1 MRVALVTLTL
11 MLTSTGVAH
20 AIDCGEA
27 RRAAA
32 GAPAGVAPLAIG
44 DSVMIGAARQL
55 ARRGIEVDA
64 RCARNPREGID
75 LLRERRRRGRLPEIV
90 IFALGT
96 NIAVGRRDIRRAL
109 RVIGPR
115 RTLMLVT
122 PFRSWKPFYAG
133 AMRKAVGRHPRR
145 TKLID
150 WAERANRNQREWIA
164 EDGTHVLPDG
174 ARAYARILKRA
185 AWSRQRGRFG
195 PLKKR

>member
-1 MRVALVTLTL
+1 MRVVLLTL
-11 MLTSTGVAH
+11 LCLLAAAPAAH

-27 RRAAA
+27 KRAPA
-32 GAPAGVAPLAIG
+32 GAPVGVAPLAIG

-75 LLRERRRRGRLPEIV
+75 VLRERKRRGRLPEIV
-90 IFALGT
+90 IFGLGT
-96 NIAVGRRDIRRAL
+96 NIAVDNGDIRRAL
-109 RVIGPR
+109 RVLGPR

-122 PFRSWKPFYAG
+122 PFRQWRPFYTRPMLRAARRYRG
-133 AMRKAVGRHPRR
+133 R

-150 WAERANRNQREWIA
+150 WARRANRNQRAWIA
-164 EDGTHVLPDG
+164 GDGTHVLPTG

-195 PLKKR
+195 RS

>member
-1 MRVALVTLTL
+1 MRVALVTFTM
-11 MLTSTGVAH
+11 MLTSAGAAH

-27 RRAAA
+27 RRAPA

-75 LLRERRRRGRLPEIV
+75 VLRERRRRGRLPEIV

-96 NIAVGRRDIRRAL
+96 NIAVDRDDIRRAL
-109 RVIGPR
+109 RVVGRR

-122 PFRSWKPFYAG
+122 PFRQWRPFYTG
-133 AMRKAVGRHPRR
+133 AMHRAARR
-145 TKLID
+145 YRRRAKLID
-150 WAERANRNQREWIA
+150 WARRANRNQRQWISG
-164 EDGTHVLPDG
+164 DGTHVMPAG
-174 ARAYARILKRA
+174 AQAYARLIKRA

-195 PLKKR
+195 RR

>member
-1 MRVALVTLTL
+1 MRVVLLTL
-11 MLTSTGVAH
+11 SSLMAMAPAAH

-27 RRAAA
+27 KRAAA
-32 GAPAGVAPLAIG
+32 GAPSGVAPLAIG

-75 LLRERRRRGRLPEIV
+75 VLRERRRRGRLPEIV

-96 NIAVGRRDIRRAL
+96 NIAVGRGDIRRAL
-109 RVIGPR
+109 RVVGKR

-122 PFRSWKPFYAG
+122 PFRSWRPFYAG
-133 AMRKAVGRHPRR
+133 AMHRAARRYRRR

-150 WAERANRNQREWIA
+150 WARRANRNQRQWISG
-164 EDGTHVLPDG
+164 DGTHVLPAG
-174 ARAYARILKRA
+174 ALAYARILKRA

-195 PLKKR
+195 RP

>member
-1 MRVALVTLTL
+1 MRVVLLTLTV
-11 MLTSTGVAH
+11 MLGPVSAAA

-27 RRAAA
+27 RRAPA
-32 GAPAGVAPLAIG
+32 GAPRGVAPLAIG

-75 LLRERRRRGRLPEIV
+75 VLRERKRRGKLPEIV

-96 NIAVGRRDIRRAL
+96 NIAVDARDIRRSL
-109 RVIGPR
+109 RVLGRR

-122 PFRSWKPFYAG
+122 PFRSWKPFYTR
-133 AMRKAVGRHPRR
+133 AMRRAAGRHPRR
-145 TKLID
+145 VKLID
-150 WAERANRNQREWIA
+150 WAGRANRNQHWIA
-164 EDGTHVLPDG
+164 GDGTHVQPNG
-174 ARAYARILKRA
+174 AMAYARLLKRA

-195 PLKKR
+195 RH

>member
-1 MRVALVTLTL
+1 MRVALLTL
-11 MLTSTGVAH
+11 AAMLGAVPAAH

-27 RRAAA
+27 RRAPA
-32 GAPAGVAPLAIG
+32 GAPRGVAPLAIG

-75 LLRERRRRGRLPEIV
+75 LLRERERRGKLPEIV

-96 NIAVGRRDIRRAL
+96 NVAVSSRGIRRAL
-109 RVIGPR
+109 RVLGRR

-122 PFRSWKPFYAG
+122 PFRSGKPFYTG
-133 AMRKAVGRHPRR
+133 PMRRAARRNPRR
-145 TKLID
+145 VKLID
-150 WAERANRNQREWIA
+150 WAGRANRNEHWIA
-164 EDGTHVLPDG
+164 GDGTHVNPSG
-174 ARAYARILKRA
+174 AMAYARLIKRA

-195 PLKKR
+195 RH